1 MNEIPKPRRTRADAL
16 RNREQILRATVDLIV
31 EQGPNAPLD
40 LIARRAKVG
49 IATLY
54 RHFPDRMVLL
64 RQVAL
69 DILRQSVDEADAA
82 LAEEPDAFTALARYM
97 HDAIDLRI
105 GAVMP
110 VLADRIPMDDELMA
124 ARAASRESLEALVAV
139 AHEEES
145 LRPDVAAGDISLLI
159 IRLTPS
165 LPGAIAPEDN
175 HRLSHR
181 HLELLLDGLLR
192 FLAVDSLPGPA
203 IRFDE
208 LATMPQDG
216 AAYLHIADGGKARDR
231 ARCWQR
237 AEPQPVEQQR
247 KQG

>member
-31 EQGPNAPLD
+31 EQGANAPLE

-69 DILRQSVDEADAA
+69 DLLRQSTTQAEAA
-82 LAEEPDAFTALARYM
+82 LTEEPDAFTALSRYM
-97 HDAIDLRI
+97 HDSIDLRI

-110 VLADRIPMDDELMA
+110 VLAERLPMDDELMA
-124 ARAASRESLEALVAV
+124 GRLASRVSLEKLVSA

-208 LATMPQDG
+208 LASLPQDMG
-216 AAYLHIADGGKARDR
+216 GDYLRIADNGPA
-231 ARCWQR
+231 
-237 AEPQPVEQQR
+237 
-247 KQG
+247 